1 MSLFEVSLFLHITAV
16 VVGFGSTFAES
27 IAFPVAMKLDPR
39 HLPYVHAL
47 QLAINR
53 RFATPALVVVLVTGL
68 YQVDEAGYSFGDAW
82 VSASFLILI
91 VIGGLLGG
99 YFVPTDRR
107 LLAMVQG
114 ELDAAG
120 PGPVDA
126 VGGLPAPGARR
137 GDGRRAHRHPA
148 RAGDLPDGRQARR
161 LAPAE
166 HVAEQEGA
174 GDQAAEHARVAQ
186 PLGDHGAAERAE
198 VERVGGSARL
208 GGAPRLGA
216 GARLGGRR
224 RRARPASA
232 APGRLRRLL
241 RAALQHRREV
251 LRERLRPAGR

>member
-99 YFVPTDRR
+99 YFVPDR
-107 LLAMVQG
+107 
-114 ELDAAG
+114 
-120 PGPVDA
+120 
-126 VGGLPAPGARR
+126 PAPARDGAGR
-137 GDGRRAHRHPA
+137 GRR
-148 RAGDLPDGRQARR
+148 
-161 LAPAE
+161 
-166 HVAEQEGA
+166 
-174 GDQAAEHARVAQ
+174 
-186 PLGDHGAAERAE
+186 
-198 VERVGGSARL
+198 
-208 GGAPRLGA
+208 
-216 GARLGGRR
+216 GRR
-224 RRARPASA
+224 RSRRRCRRTTSARRASRGWSARSPASCSCS
-232 APGRLRRLL
+232 RSS
-241 RAALQHRREV
+241 
-251 LRERLRPAGR
+251 